1 MAGGGLMV
9 DGGPVKD
16 FGGKLTASVIIT
28 CIVAAS
34 GGLIFGYDIGI
45 SGGVTTMASFLGRF
59 FPSVLRKMKDSSQ
72 NEYCVYNSE
81 ILTSFTSSLYIAGL
95 VSSLI
100 ASSVTRALGRQA
112 VMLIG
117 AATFFIG
124 SAINAA
130 AVNVE
135 MLILGRILL
144 GFGVGF
150 TNQATP
156 VYLSEMAP
164 ARWRGALNTGFQ
176 FFIAI
181 GVVAA
186 NLTNYAVSRS
196 RLSSGWRLSL
206 GLAGAPAAA
215 IAAGALSVPDTP
227 ASLASRGRLPQA
239 RAALC
244 RVRGSETHVDEELD
258 ELVRSIEAAKDQES
272 SSGQFRRLVWERRH
286 RPHLVVAVALPFFQ
300 QMTGINVIA
309 FYAPVLFRTVGFGS
323 DPALM
328 AAVVLGSVNLVSILV
343 STFVVDRYGRKV
355 LFIQGGIQMI
365 VCQVGVAWILAAKIG
380 TDGEATLSRGYS
392 VGMLV
397 LMCLYAAG
405 FGWSWGP
412 LSWLVPS
419 EVMPVEVR
427 SAGQSVN
434 VAVNLGITFVLT
446 QTFLAMLCA
455 FKYGTFLFYAGWNIV
470 MTVFVVLFLPETK
483 GVPLQRMEEVWAGH
497 WFWRRF
503 VVEEEAGSVTKTD
516 NVK

>member
-1 MAGGGLMV
+1 MTGGGLMV

-16 FGGKLTASVIIT
+16 F
-28 CIVAAS
+28 
-34 GGLIFGYDIGI
+34 
-45 SGGVTTMASFLGRF
+45 GGVTTMASFLGRF

-72 NEYCVYNSE
+72 NEYCVYISK

-95 VSSLI
+95 ASSLV
-100 ASSVTRALGRQA
+100 ASSVTRSLGRQA

-135 MLILGRILL
+135 MLILGRSCS
-144 GFGVGF
+144 VSAS
-150 TNQATP
+150 ATP

-196 RLSSGWRLSL
+196 RLSSGRRLSL

-227 ASLASRGRLPQA
+227 ARLASRSRLPQA

-258 ELVRSIEAAKDQES
+258 ELVRSIEAVKDKES

-286 RPHLVVAVALPFFQ
+286 RPHLVVAVAMPFFQ

-328 AAVVLGSVNLVSILV
+328 AAVVLGFVNLVSILV
-343 STFVVDRYGRKV
+343 STFVVDRYGRK
-355 LFIQGGIQMI
+355 
-365 VCQVGVAWILAAKIG
+365 VGVAWILAAKIG
-380 TDGEATLSRGYS
+380 TDGEATLSRGYL

-419 EVMPVEVR
+419 QVMPVEVR

-446 QTFLAMLCA
+446 QTFLAMLCP
-455 FKYGTFLFYAGWNIV
+455 FKYGTFLFYAGWNVV
-470 MTVFVVLFLPETK
+470 MTMFVVLFLPETK

-503 VVEEEAGSVTKTD
+503 VVEEEAGPVTKTD